1 MNIYRKAI
9 IASMTAAL
17 MATGMLGAQGVV
29 DSSEFTSSIESVVVE
44 EAISSEEG
52 ILLMRE
58 EEKLARDVYLTLY
71 EKWNLRTFSNI
82 ARAEQK
88 HMDAVAYLLSTKGI
102 EDPVKEAKIGEF
114 TNEEIG
120 ALYTTLVEKGS
131 VSITEALKVGAL
143 IEDLDIFDLERLLLE
158 TTDELTIRVYES
170 LLRGSEQHLR
180 AFTSQL
186 SRYNQSYVP
195 VYLSEQRVNEILGRN

>member
-102 EDPVKEAKIGEF
+102 EDPVKEAKIG
-114 TNEEIG
+114 
-120 ALYTTLVEKGS
+120 
-131 VSITEALKVGAL
+131 
-143 IEDLDIFDLERLLLE
+143 
-158 TTDELTIRVYES
+158 
-170 LLRGSEQHLR
+170 
-180 AFTSQL
+180 
-186 SRYNQSYVP
+186 
-195 VYLSEQRVNEILGRN
+195 